1 MTTRILFTVA
11 AAFSLVVAFS
21 SVGSAMAATYQCQ
34 VGDMAQAKDDVDVYD
49 SPVDPRAA
57 YDNYFMRED
66 TQGKVLA
73 RHEDG
78 WCKLK
83 GVAPGG
89 GDGWVAEDHLQA
101 EASTGGGGGGGAETG
116 GGTAPG
122 GGGGGGAPAAQ
133 PIKHDCKDLGPN
145 EGAAGGSA
153 DPKEKF
159 ECEDLGGGNKRC
171 CWVTYP

>member
-1 MTTRILFTVA
+1 MRTQVVFVA
-11 AAFSLVVAFS
+11 AAVLFSLAVAS
-21 SVGSAMAATYQCQ
+21 PVMAMAPQYQCA

-101 EASTGGGGGGGAETG
+101 TASTGAGGGTGGGAETG
-116 GGTAPG
+116 GGTEPGG

-133 PIKHDCKDLGPN
+133 P
-145 EGAAGGSA
+145 
-153 DPKEKF
+153 
-159 ECEDLGGGNKRC
+159 
-171 CWVTYP
+171 

>member
-1 MTTRILFTVA
+1 MRTQVVFVA
-11 AAFSLVVAFS
+11 AAVLFSLAVAS
-21 SVGSAMAATYQCQ
+21 HGMAMAPQYQCA

-101 EASTGGGGGGGAETG
+101 TASTGAGGGTGGGAEMG
-116 GGTAPG
+116 GGTEPGG

-133 PIKHDCKDLGPN
+133 P
-145 EGAAGGSA
+145 
-153 DPKEKF
+153 
-159 ECEDLGGGNKRC
+159 
-171 CWVTYP
+171 